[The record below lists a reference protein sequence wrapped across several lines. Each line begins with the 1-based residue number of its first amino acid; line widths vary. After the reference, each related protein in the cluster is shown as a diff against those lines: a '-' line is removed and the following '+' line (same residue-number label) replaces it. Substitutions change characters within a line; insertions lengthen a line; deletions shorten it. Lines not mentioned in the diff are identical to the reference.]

1 MAAMG
6 NKSGASGEG
15 ATGIKIAL
23 IVFVVL
29 TVASLA
35 GTIIL
40 YTYQSD
46 LQAQAASANT
56 QSQDAQQRATDAE
69 NRLQNAAKSIAG
81 DGDPA
86 KMAQALKTA
95 QQNLINSIERPEARA
110 AATEPATDGDTA
122 KPRPPLLTL
131 VNTLN
136 TRYAESLGA
145 LDTAKKDIQNLQD
158 QIKKATDDLKATQD
172 QYAEKTKKLED
183 DYQALEQQAAKNRED
198 WQKQVQD
205 LTAQLE
211 TRSEAAGQQLTGER
225 QQRRAVEQQLAD
237 AQKRSKELV
246 DTLSQFRPKG
256 DTMSALQIADG
267 YVVRA
272 VAGDKIAY
280 ISLGAKDG
288 IKRGMSFSV
297 YSRTKGIPDEG
308 KGKGAVEVTQV
319 FDDTAECRVSQ
330 ATNGEPLVEGDLI
343 ANPFFD
349 RSRKLNFVVAGDFDL
364 NFDGEAEDPGGE
376 QVSKMIVQSG
386 GNVVKQLD
394 TRTDFVVLGGPPPQP
409 SAAAN
414 GESPEAQQRSA
425 QRLAARKAFDEVAN
439 EAKALSIPVLTRT
452 RLLHYLGMG
461 VPKNTPN
468 DRLPW

>member
-1 MAAMG
+1 MAVMG
-6 NKSGASGEG
+6 KSGASGEG
-15 ATGIKIAL
+15 ATGVKVAL

-46 LQAQAASANT
+46 LQAQVTSAN
-56 QSQDAQQRATDAE
+56 AQQLEAQNRATDAE
-69 NRLQNAAKSIAG
+69 NRLQNAAKTIAG
-81 DGDPA
+81 DGDAA
-86 KMAQALKTA
+86 KMAQALKTI
-95 QQNLINSIERPEARA
+95 QQQVINSIERPEAKA
-110 AATEPATDGDTA
+110 AATEPASDGEGA

-136 TRYAESLGA
+136 TKYTDTLESLNKA
-145 LDTAKKDIQNLQD
+145 NQDIADLQG
-158 QIKKATDDLKATQD
+158 QLKKAGDDLKATQD
-172 QYAEKTKKLED
+172 QYADKTKKLES
-183 DYQALEQQAAKNRED
+183 DYQALEEQSAKNRDD
-198 WQKQVQD
+198 WQKQVAD

-256 DTMSALQIADG
+256 DTMSAIQIADG
-267 YVVRA
+267 YIVRA
-272 VAGDKIAY
+272 VAGEKIAY
-280 ISLGAKDG
+280 ISVGAKEG
-288 IKRGMSFSV
+288 VKRGMSFSV
-297 YSRTKGIPDEG
+297 YSRTKGIPEEG
-308 KGKGAVEVTQV
+308 KGKASIEVTEV
-319 FDDTAECRVSQ
+319 FDDTAECKVSR
-330 ATNGEPLVEGDLI
+330 AASGEPLVEGDLI

-364 NFDGEAEDPGGE
+364 NFDGQAEDPGGE
-376 QVSKMIVQSG
+376 QVIKLITQSG

-394 TRTDFVVLGGPPPQP
+394 TRTDFVVLGSPPPQP
-409 SAAAN
+409 AQAA
-414 GESPEAQQRSA
+414 GTDSPEAQQRAA

-439 EAKALSIPVLTRT
+439 EAKALSIPVLTRS

-468 DRLPW
+468 DKLPW

>member
-1 MAAMG
+1 MAVMG
-6 NKSGASGEG
+6 KSGASGEG
-15 ATGIKIAL
+15 ATGVKIAL

-29 TVASLA
+29 TVASLT

-46 LQAQAASANT
+46 LQAQAASAST
-56 QSQDAQQRATDAE
+56 QQEDAQQRATEAE

-81 DGDPA
+81 DTDPA
-86 KMAQALKTA
+86 KMAQALKTT
-95 QQNLINSIERPEARA
+95 QQQLISSIERPEARGA
-110 AATEPATDGDTA
+110 AAEPVQDDDGGR
-122 KPRPPLLTL
+122 PRPPLLTL

-136 TRYAESLGA
+136 TNYLKALSDLEQANTDIASLQA
-145 LDTAKKDIQNLQD
+145 QL
-158 QIKKATDDLKATQD
+158 KKATEDLKTTQQ
-172 QYAEKTKKLED
+172 QYAEKTRKLEA
-183 DYQALEQQAAKNRED
+183 DYEALEAQAAKNRED

-225 QQRRAVEQQLAD
+225 QQRRAIEQQLAET
-237 AQKRSKELV
+237 QKRSKELV
-246 DTLSQFRPKG
+246 ETLSQFRPKG

-272 VAGDKIAY
+272 VAGEKIAY
-280 ISLGAKDG
+280 ISVGAKDG
-288 IKRGMSFSV
+288 VKRGMSFSV
-297 YSRTKGIPDEG
+297 YSRTKGIPEEG
-308 KGKGAVEVTQV
+308 SGKGAVQVTEV
-319 FDDTAECRVSQ
+319 FDNTAECKISRAS
-330 ATNGEPLVEGDLI
+330 NGEPLVEGDLI

-349 RSRKLNFVVAGDFDL
+349 RSRKLNFLVAGDFDL
-364 NFDGEAEDPGGE
+364 DFDGQVEDPGGE
-376 QVSKMIVQSG
+376 QVTKLIVQSG

-394 TRTDFVVLGGPPPQP
+394 TRTDFAVLGAPPQQ
-409 SAAAN
+409 SIQTVNADT
-414 GESPEAQQRSA
+414 PEAQQRSA

-452 RLLHYLGMG
+452 RLLHYLGVG

-468 DRLPW
+468 DKLPW